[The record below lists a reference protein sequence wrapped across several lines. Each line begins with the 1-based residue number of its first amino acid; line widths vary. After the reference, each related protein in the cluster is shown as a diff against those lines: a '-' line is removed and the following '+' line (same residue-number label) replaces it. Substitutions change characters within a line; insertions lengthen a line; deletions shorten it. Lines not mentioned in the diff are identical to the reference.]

1 MGTESFFSIKDLGLI
16 CPELTL
22 SLAAFTLIFVDM
34 FIPKEKKHWIGYLS
48 LYSLILTLATVFI
61 RWGGGEYGF
70 AGMII
75 ADAYSSFFKMIFL
88 VAGILTVLISINY
101 LKIEKMF
108 LGEYYIIILF
118 AIIGM
123 MFMASGTDL
132 ISIYIALEL
141 MALSVYFLAGSMKRN
156 LKSNEGAMKYF
167 LLGIFSSAIFLYG
180 ISLIY
185 GVTAATNLNKIAAYL
200 GEYPNI
206 LENYALLM
214 GMILMVVGLC
224 FKIAAVPF
232 HVWAPDAY
240 EGAPTSITAFMSVG
254 PKAAAFAIFVRIFIF
269 AMPAL
274 HEKWQTLLWVV
285 SALTMT
291 AGNLIAVSQTNV
303 KRLLAYSSIAHAGYL
318 LLGLVAYNEYGL
330 RGILIYL
337 LIYAFMNI
345 GAFAMVIILRRKDI
359 VGDRIED
366 FSGLAKKSPAA
377 AALMLIFMLSLAG
390 IPPTAG
396 FVGKFFLFASVIK
409 AGFYWL
415 AVIAVLNTAVSL
427 YYYFRIVV
435 TIYMGETL
443 EDARLALSPAI
454 ITALALTGFFTLAI
468 GIYPQPWSRLAAS
481 AIRIW
486 FPLP

>member
-1 MGTESFFSIKDLGLI
+1 MDTGIFFSLKDLGLI

-22 SLAAFTLIFVDM
+22 ALAAFLLIFID
-34 FIPKEKKHWIGYLS
+34 ICLPKEKKYWIGYLS
-48 LYSLILTLATVFI
+48 LISLLVTLLAVFV
-61 RWGGGEYGF
+61 RWGGGDYGF
-70 AGMII
+70 ADMII
-75 ADAYSSFFKMIFL
+75 SDGFASFFKMIFL
-88 VAGILTVLISINY
+88 VAGILTVMISINY
-101 LKIEKMF
+101 LKIEKVM
-108 LGEYYIIILF
+108 LGEYYIILLF

-141 MALSVYFLAGSMKRN
+141 MALSVYFLAGSMKTN
-156 LKSNEGAMKYF
+156 MKSNEGAMKYF

-185 GVTAATNLNKIAAYL
+185 GVTAQTNLLKIADFLAAR
-200 GEYPNI
+200 PDI
-206 LENYALLM
+206 LQNHALIM
-214 GMILMVVGLC
+214 GMILLTVGLF

-254 PKAAAFAIFVRIFIF
+254 PKAAAFAIFVRIFVF
-269 AMPAL
+269 AIPAL
-274 HEKWQTLLWVV
+274 HVKWQMLLWVV
-285 SALTMT
+285 SAITMT
-291 AGNLIAVSQTNV
+291 VGNVIAVSQTNV
-303 KRLLAYSSIAHAGYL
+303 KRMLAYSSIAHAGYM

-330 RGILIYL
+330 RGIMIYL
-337 LIYAFMNI
+337 FIYAFMNI
-345 GAFAMVIILRRKDI
+345 GAFTVVILLRRKDI
-359 VGDRIED
+359 VGDRLED
-366 FSGLAKKSPAA
+366 FSGLAKKAPVAA
-377 AALMLIFMLSLAG
+377 AIMLIFLLSLAG

-396 FVGKFFLFASVIK
+396 FIGKFFLFAAIVK

-435 TIYMGETL
+435 YMYMGDSAE
-443 EDARLALSPAI
+443 EAGLAFSPAV
-454 ITALALTGFFTLAI
+454 ITALLVMVFFTMAI
-468 GIYPQPWSRLAAS
+468 GIYPQPWSKLAAS
-481 AIRIW
+481 TIEFW